1 MPRLRF
7 LLALAVLLAA
17 AVFTARD
24 QWPWPRPVMQAPAV
38 VADIFTETVDT
49 LRLGETVSE
58 LFSRQGV
65 KSFMLA
71 SAADQAVFD
80 LRRLRAGLV
89 FNFRRKLTDSL
100 PSQVVVRTGPEQRV
114 NLQFVVNGWTAVAE
128 SIPWLPEVVA
138 VEGPIDNSLYEALD
152 SDIPD
157 TLLDGGDRVA
167 LAWDLADIYAWQV
180 DFSRDIRPGD
190 HFRILVERLV
200 SPDGETRFG
209 KVVAGD
215 LTVGGQAY
223 SAYWFGAADG
233 RVGYYDESGRS
244 LRRAFLR
251 APLQFRRISS
261 RLSSARRHPILGT
274 VRRHEGTDYAAD
286 PGTPVMAAGDGTIT
300 QMGWSG
306 GYGNLVEVRHPNS
319 ITTRYGHLQ
328 GFKRGLRVGQRVNQ
342 GDVLGY
348 VGSTGLATGP
358 HLHYEFRVSGVSRDP
373 ARVDFGS
380 GEPVPPASR
389 AAFEQERARLS
400 ALLHPMPGP
409 AIAVAR

>member
-1 MPRLRF
+1 
-7 LLALAVLLAA
+7 
-17 AVFTARD
+17 
-24 QWPWPRPVMQAPAV
+24 
-38 VADIFTETVDT
+38 
-49 LRLGETVSE
+49 
-58 LFSRQGV
+58 
-65 KSFMLA
+65 MLA

>member
-7 LLALAVLLAA
+7 LLALAILLAA

-24 QWPWPRPVMQAPAV
+24 QWPWPRPVMQAPAI

-58 LFSRQGV
+58 LFSRHGV
-65 KSFMLA
+65 KGFILSRE
-71 SAADQAVFD
+71 ADQSVFD

-100 PSQVVVRTGPEQRV
+100 PSQVSVRTGPEQKV
-114 NLQFVVNGWTAVAE
+114 NLQLVVNGWTAVAE

-200 SPDGETRFG
+200 SPEGETRFG

-223 SAYWFGAADG
+223 SAYWFEADDG
-233 RVGYYDESGRS
+233 RVGYYDDSGRS

-261 RLSSARRHPILGT
+261 RVSSARLHPILGT

-358 HLHYEFRVSGVSRDP
+358 HLHYEFRVAGVARDP

-400 ALLHPMPGP
+400 ALLHPVPGS